1 MTDTERHLRS
11 DALRNR
17 RALLDAAA
25 EVLCERGLDVP
36 VTEIAQRA
44 GVGRATLFRNFPSKQ
59 DLIAAIVVMRMQ
71 DAVRAGRELLLGPDH
86 GEAVFG
92 FIAEIF
98 GRQQMDRALFEGVA
112 DAFLANAEIRAAY
125 EEVIAV
131 LDDLLAAA
139 KEAGVVRPEIGAL
152 DVMMMVKG
160 VCSAASALGEAPEVV
175 DRHLDLVRAA
185 ISTPAHAR
193 PLRGSTPTLADLERA
208 VIAGAGAPARDH
220 TPPAA

>member
-1 MTDTERHLRS
+1 MTETERHLRS

-59 DLIAAIVVMRMQ
+59 DLIAAIVVVRMQ
-71 DAVRAGRELLLGPDH
+71 DAVRAGRELLLGPDQ

-98 GRQQMDRALFEGVA
+98 GRQQMDRALFEGS
-112 DAFLANAEIRAAY
+112 RTHSW
-125 EEVIAV
+125 
-131 LDDLLAAA
+131 
-139 KEAGVVRPEIGAL
+139 R
-152 DVMMMVKG
+152 
-160 VCSAASALGEAPEVV
+160 
-175 DRHLDLVRAA
+175 
-185 ISTPAHAR
+185 TPR
-193 PLRGSTPTLADLERA
+193 SGRRTR
-208 VIAGAGAPARDH
+208 R
-220 TPPAA
+220 